1 MANANISQPIMSAIT
16 PIYFD
21 VFAFGMIS
29 AYFVVYV
36 RNKVKCIDK
45 LKLCMTIISALSIF
59 SAFGYMCWL
68 RKISFPNGVAGDVY
82 FRFLYRGIFSVLIA
96 LFLFTAC
103 FSYGFWE
110 KKICQIWKWIRWPTA
125 RLQAW
130 ITALFLE
137 KLLQQNGYT
146 SDNSK
151 HGLKSALKDYEAVFH
166 SGAPKWLDL
175 VWPSIGVSLLHL
187 AFIV

>member
-1 MANANISQPIMSAIT
+1 MFCFRLYVFRSARNLFLQQSLCLLVAVLLRFILMANANISQPIMSAIT

-68 RKISFPNGVAGDVY
+68 RKISFPERSCGRCV
-82 FRFLYRGIFSVLIA
+82 FSLLYRGIFSVLIA
-96 LFLFTAC
+96 LS
-103 FSYGFWE
+103 FS
-110 KKICQIWKWIRWPTA
+110 P
-125 RLQAW
+125 
-130 ITALFLE
+130 
-137 KLLQQNGYT
+137 
-146 SDNSK
+146 
-151 HGLKSALKDYEAVFH
+151 
-166 SGAPKWLDL
+166 L
-175 VWPSIGVSLLHL
+175 VSHTVLGKENMGK
-187 AFIV
+187 